1 MTDDEIL
8 SVAESAG
15 IARGIDPERG
25 VEVWVATDE
34 EMVDLGCL
42 LENKTFEALFKR
54 VPDAW
59 MILDKTTR
67 KPVRLSLTDPGDHW
81 LAECYYKIPLYST

>member
-1 MTDDEIL
+1 MSDDEIV

-15 IARGIDPERG
+15 IEIG
-25 VEVWVATDE
+25 VDADLDTKVWVANE
-34 EMVDLGCL
+34 EQLIDFACL
-42 LENKTFEALFKR
+42 LENRIFEKFSKR

-67 KPVRLSLTDPGDHW
+67 NPVRLSLTDPGDHW